1 MAAQLSNPPPGS
13 LAPAYTP
20 AIGECQGAR
29 RALAWG
35 LAGFAL
41 GVALQGLVPDRPP
54 TSAGW
59 RLGLALLPLHLVATG
74 AAAASLLW
82 ERPRRHWLACCGFGG
97 LSRRVLCQ
105 AFVGLLWGLPLVYL
119 LHAGGAR
126 LCRLFGLDAELP
138 GTFGML
144 AEMASSGARAAAVL
158 VLVLW
163 VPVAEELLF
172 RLVLTDAIRQAGLQH
187 AGLWAASVFAAAHG
201 SVAQAPALL
210 VLGLILQRLRC
221 APGGLWA
228 PVIAHSAFNG
238 LALLGWL
245 LLGRP
250 G

>member
-1 MAAQLSNPPPGS
+1 MPP
-13 LAPAYTP
+13 ACTP
-20 AIGECQGAR
+20 AVGDRQGAR
-29 RALAWG
+29 RALVWG

-54 TSAGW
+54 PSAGW

-82 ERPRRHWLACCGFGG
+82 EGPRRHWLACCGFGG
-97 LSRRVLCQ
+97 LSGRVFRQ
-105 AFVGLLWGLPLVYL
+105 AFVGLLCGLPLVYL

-126 LCRLFGLDAELP
+126 LCRLLGLDAELP

-144 AEMASSGARAAAVL
+144 AEMASPGARVAAVL

-163 VPVAEELLF
+163 VPLAEELLF
-172 RLVLTDAIRQAGLQH
+172 RLVLTDALGQAGLPH
-187 AGLWAASVFAAAHG
+187 AGLWAAGVFAAAHG

-210 VLGLILQRLRC
+210 VLGLILQRLRR
-221 APGGLWA
+221 APGDLWA

-238 LALLGWL
+238 LALLGWVL
-245 LLGRP
+245 LSPYR
-250 G
+250 